1 LGVAVP
7 LQAMSPAA
15 AITGN
20 APSAELAGGGDAIV
34 DGAAPAVTVCE
45 RGEAS
50 VVAQRPTSA
59 PTTPIAITPPTSH
72 AVRAVNS
79 SHPHFRFEDGAR

>member
-1 LGVAVP
+1 
-7 LQAMSPAA
+7 
-15 AITGN
+15 
-20 APSAELAGGGDAIV
+20 
-34 DGAAPAVTVCE
+34 VTVCE

-72 AVRAVNS
+72 AVRAANS